1 MLTDLETDVQSVSD
15 SSNSNSVVPSYFF
28 RVSRLERG
36 NSQVLTYLLHSVD
49 IHVVSSISS

>member
-1 MLTDLETDVQSVSD
+1 MLTNLKTDIQSVSD

-28 RVSRLERG
+28 RVSRLEKG

-49 IHVVSSISS
+49 IYVVSFISS